1 MNENNPLQAIDFRYL
16 LLDLYKQARLSENE
30 LAVVLMVD
38 HLTRQGNDLVTAD
51 LLSLK
56 MNLKVKELDEILA
69 GLVKRGLIAYESKG
83 ERLFTSLEPLKKEL
97 YRLFQAQ
104 LAKNNQNLM
113 SADRAEILSRL
124 YAYFEKRLNRTLSPL
139 ENETLSSWLN
149 DAYTEEDIKDALER
163 ALASNKRNFKQV
175 DKMLRTARR
184 RDDLALEGVS
194 GVDDNWNADIERTIA
209 IAKTRWVDDE
219 EE

>member
-1 MNENNPLQAIDFRYL
+1 M
-16 LLDLYKQARLSENE
+16 
-30 LAVVLMVD
+30 
-38 HLTRQGNDLVTAD
+38 
-51 LLSLK
+51 
-56 MNLKVKELDEILA
+56 
-69 GLVKRGLIAYESKG
+69 
-83 ERLFTSLEPLKKEL
+83 
-97 YRLFQAQ
+97 
-104 LAKNNQNLM
+104 
-113 SADRAEILSRL
+113 
-124 YAYFEKRLNRTLSPL
+124 SPL

-163 ALASNKRNFKQV
+163 ALATNKRSFKSV

-219 EE
+219 E

>member
-1 MNENNPLQAIDFRYL
+1 MNETNPLQAIDFRYL

-83 ERLFTSLEPLKKEL
+83 ERLFTSLEPLKK
-97 YRLFQAQ
+97 
-104 LAKNNQNLM
+104 
-113 SADRAEILSRL
+113 
-124 YAYFEKRLNRTLSPL
+124 
-139 ENETLSSWLN
+139 
-149 DAYTEEDIKDALER
+149 
-163 ALASNKRNFKQV
+163 
-175 DKMLRTARR
+175 
-184 RDDLALEGVS
+184 
-194 GVDDNWNADIERTIA
+194 
-209 IAKTRWVDDE
+209 
-219 EE
+219 